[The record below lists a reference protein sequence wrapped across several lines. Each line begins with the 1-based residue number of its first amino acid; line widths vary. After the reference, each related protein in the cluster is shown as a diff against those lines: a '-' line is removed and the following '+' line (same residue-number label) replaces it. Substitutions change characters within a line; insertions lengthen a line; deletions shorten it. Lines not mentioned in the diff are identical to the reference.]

1 MSVSPSSLDL
11 TIKSSPRIASSKER
25 SIAPWLILSLA
36 TVFAAIAMPAIFDGW
51 ATAAGLGFVGMISGG
66 AAAAIALSG
75 SKPASTVVLVGRNA
89 MASVVASALE
99 SSQIQDVRVFRAAT
113 VEEAAALIA
122 SNSCDEVILTEADST
137 ELDFVDSQGH
147 RPAIVSGP
155 EAVERIL
162 GRIPMELV
170 DADRWFGA
178 MGAVRALAP
187 GYVRAKRAIDFSIA
201 LGLAVATLPVM
212 LIAALVI
219 RFDSPGPVLFR
230 QERRGLGGKPFEMIK
245 FRSMRIAEERP
256 KSDGDWA
263 SEVWTQQADPRI
275 TRVGRFLRASRID
288 ELPQLL
294 NILRGDMTFVGPR
307 PEPTHS
313 AAVLEELLPAY
324 PKRYAVQPG
333 LTGWAQVCY
342 GYTNSV
348 DGQRRKVEYDLY
360 YVKHASLRL
369 DLRIM
374 ARTAMVILRLK
385 GL

>member
-51 ATAAGLGFVGMISGG
+51 ATAAGLAFVGMISGG

-99 SSQIQDVRVFRAAT
+99 SSQTQEVRVFRAAT

-122 SNSCDEVILTEADST
+122 AHACDEVILTEADSA
-137 ELDFVDSQGH
+137 EFEFVDSQGH
-147 RPAIVSGP
+147 RPAIVSGS

-178 MGAVRALAP
+178 MGAVRTLTP

-230 QERRGLGGKPFEMIK
+230 QERRGLGGKPFEMVK